1 MAKKKLP
8 ARRRASQHIVTA
20 AASAV
25 AGAVLLTS
33 SQTATP
39 APAENTARNA
49 DWKLILQ
56 VRDKLQDDKIFGKF
70 NIGVRAAEGVVTLQG
85 PIPSRETAR
94 EAVALVRAIPG
105 VRDVR
110 DELYVPAPDDALA
123 KAMPHP
129 VTTQKLPTPAEKPP
143 VAVPTPGGP
152 ASAAIA
158 PQVTA
163 AVPAQPLSAQ
173 TVSRSLL
180 DQIDRLR
187 QRDRRFAGIR
197 VELRDGKVYLRGQ
210 VAKSR
215 DAWDF
220 ADQVGQ
226 LPGVAGVVMGV
237 EQK

>member
-33 SQTATP
+33 TQTAAP
-39 APAENTARNA
+39 APAENTARNS

-56 VRDKLQDDKIFGKF
+56 VRDKLQDDKILGKF
-70 NIGVRAAEGVVTLQG
+70 NIGVRAVDGVVTLQG
-85 PIPSRETAR
+85 PVPSREMAR
-94 EAVALVRAIPG
+94 EAVTLVRAIPG

-110 DELYVPAPDDALA
+110 NELYVPAPDEPLA

-129 VTTQKLPTPAEKPP
+129 VTTQKLPTPAEK
-143 VAVPTPGGP
+143 AAAGVPTPGGP
-152 ASAAIA
+152 ATVVA
-158 PQVTA
+158 PQVIA
-163 AVPAQPLSAQ
+163 KPPANPSAAQ
-173 TVSRSLL
+173 TVSRSLP

-187 QRDRRFAGIR
+187 QRDRRFSEIR
-197 VELRDGKVYLRGQ
+197 VELRDGRVYLRGH

-215 DAWDF
+215 DAWEF

-226 LPGVAGVVMGV
+226 LPGVIGVVVSV